1 MYLSFS
7 KIRVK
12 ELTQLPASTCKPCA
26 RATTFASAPGPSYT
40 SQLLTTVAPN
50 TNRRLVVYDLSLVGI
65 GAQRRVV
72 QVQALEVK
80 LVVLS
85 ERGGI
90 SDLEL
95 GHGSANVVLCCT
107 QEDLG

>member
-72 QVQALEVK
+72 QPYKYRPSK
-80 LVVLS
+80 LSSLYSVNAA
-85 ERGGI
+85 E
-90 SDLEL
+90 
-95 GHGSANVVLCCT
+95 
-107 QEDLG
+107 